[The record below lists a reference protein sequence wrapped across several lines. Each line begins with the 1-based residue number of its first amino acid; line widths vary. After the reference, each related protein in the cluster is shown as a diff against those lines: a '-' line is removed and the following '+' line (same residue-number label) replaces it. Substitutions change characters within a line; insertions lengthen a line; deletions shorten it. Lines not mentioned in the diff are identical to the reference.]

1 MTATVVVNGRNIG
14 VSDNVREYAEKKMS
28 KLDHYL
34 PEITEVRVDIAVER
48 TAKAADDRQVVQVT
62 IPLKRTL
69 LRSEEHSGD
78 VMTSIDAALDK
89 LQRQIERYKTKHR
102 RGRGNG
108 ADSEKAAL
116 EIEMETEPDSD
127 EPTGP
132 NIVRRKQFPIIPMT
146 EEEAIEQM
154 GLLAHTNFFI
164 FFNADTAKMNVLYQ
178 RKDGNLGLIEP
189 DVA

>member
-34 PEITEVRVDIAVER
+34 PEINEVRVDIAVER

-69 LRSEEHSGD
+69 LRSEERSGD

-102 RGRGNG
+102 HGRGNG
-108 ADSEKAAL
+108 VDGGQAAL
-116 EIEMETEPDSD
+116 EAELENEPDTD

-132 NIVRRKQFPIIPMT
+132 QVVRRKQFPIIPMT

>member
-14 VSDNVREYAEKKMS
+14 VSDNVREYAERKMS

-34 PEITEVRVDIAVER
+34 PEINEVRVDIAVER

-62 IPLKRTL
+62 VPLKRTL
-69 LRSEEHSGD
+69 LRSEERSGD
-78 VMTSIDAALDK
+78 IMTSIDAALDK
-89 LQRQIERYKTKHR
+89 LQRQIERYKTKQR

-108 ADSEKAAL
+108 VDASQAVLEADPEV
-116 EIEMETEPDSD
+116 EVDTD
-127 EPTGP
+127 EPASP
-132 NIVRRKQFPIIPMT
+132 QIVRRKQFPIIPMT

-154 GLLAHTNFFI
+154 GLLEHTNFFI
-164 FFNADTAKMNVLYQ
+164 FFNAETAKLNVLYQ

>member
-14 VSDNVREYAEKKMS
+14 VSDNIREYAEKKMS

-34 PEITEVRVDIAVER
+34 PEINEVRVDIAVER
-48 TAKAADDRQVVQVT
+48 TAKAVDDRQVVQVT
-62 IPLKRTL
+62 VPLKRTL
-69 LRSEEHSGD
+69 LRSEERSGD

-89 LQRQIERYKTKHR
+89 LQRQIERYKTKNR

-108 ADSEKAAL
+108 ADASKVAVEPEL
-116 EIEMETEPDSD
+116 EPEAD

-132 NIVRRKQFPIIPMT
+132 SIVRRKQFPVIPMT

-164 FFNADTAKMNVLYQ
+164 FFNADTAKLNVLYQ

>member
-1 MTATVVVNGRNIG
+1 MTATVVVNGRNIS

-116 EIEMETEPDSD
+116 ETEMETDPESD

-154 GLLAHTNFFI
+154 SLLAHTNFFI